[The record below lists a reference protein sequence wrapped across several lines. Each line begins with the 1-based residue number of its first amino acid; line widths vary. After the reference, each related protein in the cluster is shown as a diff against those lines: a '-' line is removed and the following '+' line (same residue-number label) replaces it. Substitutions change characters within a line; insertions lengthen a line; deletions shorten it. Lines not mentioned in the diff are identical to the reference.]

1 MSDPTSKDCRIE
13 YHQGAEEEQEA
24 LSEFR
29 CLKDASVVWGVFF
42 LWEDKYW
49 ESNGLHLQFVCI
61 MFSAS
66 TLMGFTQILGT
77 AWDDRIN

>member
-49 ESNGLHLQFVCI
+49 E
-61 MFSAS
+61 
-66 TLMGFTQILGT
+66 
-77 AWDDRIN
+77 DRKSVV